1 MRRRV
6 AFAGAIVA
14 VVVAALAAAAVFAWS
29 RPPRMVRVGGDG
41 NACACTHR
49 IEP

>member
-1 MRRRV
+1 MKRRLV
-6 AFAGAIVA
+6 WSGAILA
-14 VVVAALAAAAVFAWS
+14 AVVAALAVAAAFGWS

>member
-1 MRRRV
+1 MNRRV
-6 AFAGAIVA
+6 IFAGAI
-14 VVVAALAAAAVFAWS
+14 VVVAALAAAAAFAWS
-29 RPPRMVRVGGDG
+29 RPPRMVRVGGDT

>member
-1 MRRRV
+1 MKRRV
-6 AFAGAIVA
+6 IMTAVA
-14 VVVAALAAAAVFAWS
+14 VALAAAAAVGYAWS
-29 RPPRMVRVGGDG
+29 RPAHMVRVGGSG